1 MSTLDVVRKTI
12 AKITHCNKED
22 ITLDLALADVKAD
35 SLAWLQIIVGV
46 ETSVGIQVDIE
57 KMKEMV
63 TIGDFVAY
71 LDSFT
76 SK

>member
-1 MSTLDVVRKTI
+1 MSSLEIVSKTI
-12 AKITHCNKED
+12 AKITHCSKD
-22 ITLDLALADVKAD
+22 DVTLGLALADVKAD

-46 ETSVGIQVDIE
+46 ESTLGIQVDIE

-71 LDSFT
+71 LDSCT
-76 SK
+76 GN